1 MPPTTLSAF
10 HPSPKR
16 KRDQHQPPPIP
27 LLNTALR
34 PASTPPAGSP
44 TLSGS
49 DSPRN
54 AVADQLQSMS
64 LTSIAAIPMSP
75 LSPTDD
81 TVHKKP
87 KLEAGRA
94 DGGISLA
101 EHLKGPREKTVQIT
115 GAKHTQP
122 AAASNSSAREVPETP
137 QAYTQPRILSD
148 IAALAQPTSFV
159 SSPINASPLKTK
171 SSSQTQS
178 DHDVA
183 SQPRQRIK
191 LPSPPPPLS
200 TLTWQDSEITGHL
213 ADPSKDSDDD
223 GTGLNGIGFRPTPTI
238 AYVRAQK
245 RRQQI
250 LDWKAREAR
259 EARAKRSER
268 RRRGIGGRSSREP
281 TIERE
286 LSAKT
291 NIDARRTVKFA
302 V

>member
-1 MPPTTLSAF
+1 MPPPTLSAL

-16 KRDQHQPPPIP
+16 KRDQHHPPPVP
-27 LLNTALR
+27 LLDTALR
-34 PASTPPAGSP
+34 PASTPPPGSP

-54 AVADQLQSMS
+54 AVADQLRSMS
-64 LTSIAAIPMSP
+64 LTSIAAIPMNL
-75 LSPTDD
+75 LSPVDD

-87 KLEAGRA
+87 KLEAGRS
-94 DGGISLA
+94 DCGVSLA
-101 EHLKGPREKTVQIT
+101 EHLREPRKRTTQSA
-115 GAKHTQP
+115 GARQAQP
-122 AAASNSSAREVPETP
+122 AAASHCCEREVPETP

-148 IAALAQPTSFV
+148 IAALARPTPFV
-159 SSPINASPLKTK
+159 SSPFSASPPKTS
-171 SSSQTQS
+171 SSSQPQS
-178 DHDVA
+178 DEHVMSQ

-191 LPSPPPPLS
+191 SPSPPRS

-213 ADPSKDSDDD
+213 ADPSQDPDDD
-223 GTGLNGIGFRPTPTI
+223 GTGLNGIGFRPTASI

-245 RRQQI
+245 RKQQI

-268 RRRGIGGRSSREP
+268 RRRGVGGRSSREP
-281 TIERE
+281 TVERE
-286 LSAKT
+286 IPPQT
-291 NIDARRTVKFA
+291 RVDARRTVKFA